1 MPGSLRDRHRDRE
14 DNGNDSNDS
23 NIEHIIR
30 RVLALALHKF
40 DNGGDTNRES
50 SRDDRPPAD
59 RGAGDSDL
67 AKLVL
72 GQVVQFGIRR
82 YLKSREKKRAT
93 AAKATSKANMRI
105 PRFSLPGAQPGS
117 PPGPVQ
123 ADRGL
128 AERGLREG
136 NFDGGPNQYYPL
148 QQQQQHPYPPPPHQ
162 HHRRRDDLEDRR
174 YERRERY
181 ERRLE
186 RERLEQLERE
196 RLRGGDRPGRS
207 EGMHQTRHPHQS
219 PSDRA
224 PSSEQPR
231 LRRVPRTPLPKS
243 YPTSSFPEARE
254 PLRDWGEQGE
264 EQQQQQQQQQQQPPS
279 QPPRDVAREQ
289 RAYQRRQES
298 FGATPRPF
306 PADLLGSG
314 PGPGRG
320 GRYRYARLPSQVDD
334 DAVPHPHPHPPPPP
348 QPFSWESV
356 PIYPPPAPRATK
368 RQAPESRPAAARPA
382 DLPTPPISPQKT
394 PAATDRQAAPADV
407 HAHVRRALDDLLVQ
421 LRRTDSVVYRA
432 MYRPPVVGDHH
443 RLHRHHHHS
452 HERGQLL
459 FHAADLQ
466 RSIAQTK
473 AEIRGLQGVLGMA
486 SRDGPERGGPE
497 GDEPDGR
504 REGRDRGKEAR
515 RGREQGRDQGRD
527 KRREKQVTM
536 QVPGEKGTDGQ

>member
-1 MPGSLRDRHRDRE
+1 MPGSLRDRHRDTE
-14 DNGNDSNDS
+14 DNGNDNNDSNDS

-50 SRDDRPPAD
+50 SRDNRPPAD
-59 RGAGDSDL
+59 RGASDNDL

-105 PRFSLPGAQPGS
+105 PRFSLPGAQPEP
-117 PPGPVQ
+117 PPGPVPTE
-123 ADRGL
+123 RGL

-136 NFDGGPNQYYPL
+136 NLERGPDQYYPPP
-148 QQQQQHPYPPPPHQ
+148 QQQRSPYLPPPHQ
-162 HHRRRDDLEDRR
+162 QHRLRDDLEDRR

-196 RLRGGDRPGRS
+196 RLRGGDHPGRS
-207 EGMHQTRHPHQS
+207 DGMHQTRHPHQS

-254 PLRDWGEQGE
+254 PMRDWGEQRE
-264 EQQQQQQQQQQQPPS
+264 EQQQQQQQQPQPSPPS

-306 PADLLGSG
+306 PEDLLGN
-314 PGPGRG
+314 GPGR
-320 GRYRYARLPSQVDD
+320 GRYRYARMPSQVDD
-334 DAVPHPHPHPPPPP
+334 DTVPHPHPHPPPPP
-348 QPFSWESV
+348 PPPPPFSWESV
-356 PIYPPPAPRATK
+356 PIYPPVPREAQRETK
-368 RQAPESRPAAARPA
+368 REAPNESRRPAAARPA

-394 PAATDRQAAPADV
+394 PAATDRHAAPADV

-432 MYRPPVVGDHH
+432 MYRPPVVGDH
-443 RLHRHHHHS
+443 RHRHS
-452 HERGQLL
+452 HARGQFL

-473 AEIRGLQGVLGMA
+473 AEIRGLQGVLGME
-486 SRDGPERGGPE
+486 SRDGPERDGRE

-515 RGREQGRDQGRD
+515 RGREKGREGT
-527 KRREKQVTM
+527 REA
-536 QVPGEKGTDGQ
+536 GGYANAR